1 MVVLGGRRSGTGIV
15 LATLV
20 LGIAWS
26 ATPLLGEL
34 EIGPLSS
41 LDFFK
46 LGSFFLSGAALAVF
60 WPYIARHAVAV
71 GAAGLIGILVVRNL
85 VLPIDTILHSLAVA
99 AATIG
104 LGNSK
109 AMAWFSKGG
118 DASYGMYVFAWPV
131 QQFSLL
137 LIEPFWLSML
147 AAFVTTT
154 ALGYGTWHSFEK
166 RAMSYSNRFAR
177 ILQGADRSDQLAK
190 DPAV

>member
-1 MVVLGGRRSGTGIV
+1 
-15 LATLV
+15 
-20 LGIAWS
+20 
-26 ATPLLGEL
+26 
-34 EIGPLSS
+34 
-41 LDFFK
+41 
-46 LGSFFLSGAALAVF
+46 
-60 WPYIARHAVAV
+60 
-71 GAAGLIGILVVRNL
+71 
-85 VLPIDTILHSLAVA
+85 
-99 AATIG
+99 
-104 LGNSK
+104 
-109 AMAWFSKGG
+109 
-118 DASYGMYVFAWPV
+118 VFAWPV